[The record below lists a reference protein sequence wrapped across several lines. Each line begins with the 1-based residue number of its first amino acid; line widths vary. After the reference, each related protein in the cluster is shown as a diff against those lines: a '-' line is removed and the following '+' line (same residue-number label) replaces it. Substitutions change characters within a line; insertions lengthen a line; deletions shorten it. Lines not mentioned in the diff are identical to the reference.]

1 MLLNFRYKTDSAT
14 RLGLPAKPQINSNSL
29 KGDDDYAELSSR
41 FKGSAVKIL
50 VWWVAHETR
59 KQADRFPDE
68 PMIFN
73 WVPVVC
79 SRETQWIIFR
89 TIISL
94 YNFRSLEIQRVSHSN
109 CTNPKKQPMIPLVD
123 PLLGT
128 CLMFKTTPFSPSKL
142 RVIFDWVPPSCS
154 TVAHSQDRI
163 VNILAICA
171 YHLQRCTEIQDNAG
185 LVLTTTEADE
195 ASNSLQVH

>member
-73 WVPVVC
+73 
-79 SRETQWIIFR
+79 
-89 TIISL
+89 
-94 YNFRSLEIQRVSHSN
+94 
-109 CTNPKKQPMIPLVD
+109 
-123 PLLGT
+123 
-128 CLMFKTTPFSPSKL
+128 
-142 RVIFDWVPPSCS
+142 
-154 TVAHSQDRI
+154 
-163 VNILAICA
+163 
-171 YHLQRCTEIQDNAG
+171 
-185 LVLTTTEADE
+185 
-195 ASNSLQVH
+195 